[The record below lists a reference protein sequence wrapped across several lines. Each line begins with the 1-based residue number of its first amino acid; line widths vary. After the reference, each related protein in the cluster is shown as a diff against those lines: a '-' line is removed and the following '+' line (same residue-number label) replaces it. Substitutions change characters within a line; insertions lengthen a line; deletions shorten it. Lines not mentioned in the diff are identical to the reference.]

1 MTYRSLR
8 RYMSRRQITVRGFY
22 SLISADALQIL
33 IFQICSENPRLG
45 IKMVANRLL
54 AMRHRVQRVRVREAM
69 NLIFC
74 SRQVNRR
81 LRRREYSVR
90 APLSVFHFDGDHITL
105 TCKKSWSFTRS
116 PYINGQIF
124 NSNYLGNE
132 TR

>member
-69 NLIFC
+69 NLIFS

-90 APLSVFHFDGDHITL
+90 APGAAVNVNFFNKNVSYEI
-105 TCKKSWSFTRS
+105 SFRNAFCFKRS
-116 PYINGQIF
+116 KRKIIF
-124 NSNYLGNE
+124 ALWVYCVH
-132 TR
+132 

>member
-8 RYMSRRQITVRGFY
+8 RYMARWQITVRGFY

-33 IFQICSENPRLG
+33 IFQICSDFPRLG

-54 AMRHRVQRVRVREAM
+54 AMRHRVHRVRVREAM
-69 NLIFC
+69 NLIFG

-90 APLSVFHFDGDHITL
+90 APGAAVNVNF
-105 TCKKSWSFTRS
+105 
-116 PYINGQIF
+116 F
-124 NSNYLGNE
+124 NKNVTYEIS
-132 TR
+132 T